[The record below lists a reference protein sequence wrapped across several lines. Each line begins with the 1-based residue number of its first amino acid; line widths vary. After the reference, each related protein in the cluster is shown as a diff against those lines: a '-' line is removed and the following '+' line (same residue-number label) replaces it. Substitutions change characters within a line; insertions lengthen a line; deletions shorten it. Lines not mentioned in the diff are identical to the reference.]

1 MVIVPIFPKPIAANK
16 IMIVFHGI
24 LVSLQ
29 QQELAWMA
37 CVVTLNWI
45 RIMMAFHVLAIA
57 MIVIILSELDTNN
70 LEIEMEIIM
79 VLTMNSYSLAVLN
92 KDITCLMENVTTKI
106 NEYFPVLIL
115 TINANLSKD
124 LTPL

>member
-1 MVIVPIFPKPIAANK
+1 MVIVPIFHKPTVVK
-16 IMIVFHGI
+16 ISRIVYHGI
-24 LVSLQ
+24 HVSLLCKT
-29 QQELAWMA
+29 LAWMA